1 MAYAPGFD
9 IDVFISY
16 AHKNNENGWVTALD
30 EYLSGRV
37 PEFLEHQ
44 ANVVV
49 WRDKSLGGFD
59 QLWPTLQ
66 ENISKSALFVSI
78 CSPVYVT
85 SANCA
90 KEVEYFLASGRDT
103 PHIDRKSRMARLAII
118 PYAKVETPL
127 ECFRRDDTLYYP
139 FFEEEPDGTVSQFQ
153 SGSAQFCNQ
162 AERLAQHIAKQ
173 LRRVRAEAQKSASIG
188 APPARKTL
196 FVANASKDRADHRTT
211 VLNEFKDHEV
221 LTIPDGV
228 YSTQELT
235 DRTRELLGRADC
247 AVHLL
252 GEKPGITVDDG
263 DEPMAHVQFRL
274 ALAHRPQGF
283 TQIVWAPSSLQLQP
297 GKQQT
302 LVESVRAFNPDVWNE
317 GTEVLSGSLDE
328 LLRGIQGVLTRRKDV
343 QKVDGTGPLYL
354 LCSKADLDNEDANLA
369 KLRDAL
375 CLAGVLPEFPAFDE
389 QDVNLADLER
399 NLIAQSCATIIYYG
413 RGGDGWVRLKR
424 QMLLRVLGDLK
435 AQGQHLRAIYLS
447 EPANTPK
454 QAQYLGMKIRE
465 FNEARGFPP
474 LMVLGTAGGFDSNDL
489 KPLLERLSSMGQAS

>member
-1 MAYAPGFD
+1 MAYAPGFE

-16 AHKNNENGWVTALD
+16 AHRNNEGGWVTALD
-30 EYLSGRV
+30 EYLTRRV

-66 ENISKSALFVSI
+66 QNIANSALFVSI

-90 KEVEYFLASGRDT
+90 KEVEFFLADGRNT
-103 PHIDRKSRMARLAII
+103 PRIDRKSRMARLAII
-118 PYAKVETPL
+118 PYARIDAPL
-127 ECFRRDDTLYYP
+127 DVFRRDDTLYYP
-139 FFEEEPDGTVSQFQ
+139 FFEDRDDGTVGQFQ
-153 SGSAQFCNQ
+153 PGSPEFNNQ

-173 LRRVRAEAQKSASIG
+173 LRRVRDEAQKTASMG
-188 APPARKTL
+188 APPARRIL
-196 FVANASKDRADHRTT
+196 FVANASKDRTDHRTT
-211 VLNEFKDHEV
+211 VLNEFKDHEL
-221 LTIPDGV
+221 LTIPDGA

-235 DRTRELLGRADC
+235 DRTREMLARANY

-263 DEPMAHVQFRL
+263 DEPISHLQYRL
-274 ALAHRPQGF
+274 ALAHRPPGF
-283 TQIVWAPSSLQLQP
+283 TQIVWAPSSLQPQP
-297 GKQQT
+297 GKQQK
-302 LVESVRAFNPDVWNE
+302 LVESVRAFKPEVWNE

-328 LLRGIQGVLTRRKDV
+328 LLRGIQGVLTREKAAP
-343 QKVDGTGPLYL
+343 KVDSTGPLYL
-354 LCSKADLDNEDANLA
+354 LCAKADLDNDDANLA

-389 QDVNLADLER
+389 QDVNLADVER

-447 EPANTPK
+447 EPSNTPK

-474 LMVLGTAGGFDSNDL
+474 LMVLGTAGGFEPTYL
-489 KPLLERLSSMGQAS
+489 KPLLERLSTPGQSS